1 MRKRGR
7 NGRFREDG
15 LQGRVVLVTGG
26 AQGIGRAI
34 ADGAARA
41 GAKAIAI
48 VGRDAAKGGKAAN
61 EIAALGPAC
70 AFIAVDLGAPDA
82 PDRIFDAAL
91 ERFGQVDALAN
102 AAGLTDRGSLVD
114 ANLALWE
121 RLYAVNAR
129 APFFLMQRLI
139 RHLRERRIGGTIVN
153 ILSMHAHGGAPSLA
167 VYGSTKSALA
177 GLTRNAAHA
186 HRFDRIRVNGIH
198 VGWVDTPAER
208 EMQSTTLGQGESWLA
223 DAAARQPFGRLITAE
238 EVGRLALFLLSK
250 QSEPMTGALIDQEQF
265 VIGAF
270 G

>member
-1 MRKRGR
+1 M
-7 NGRFREDG
+7 
-15 LQGRVVLVTGG
+15 QGQVVLVTGG

-34 ADGAARA
+34 AERSARA

-48 VGRDAAKGGKAAN
+48 VGRDAVKGAKAAE
-61 EIAALGPAC
+61 EIAALGAPC
-70 AFIAVDLGAPDA
+70 AFISVDLSEPDA
-82 PDRIFDAAL
+82 PDRIFEAAL
-91 ERFGQVDALAN
+91 ARFGHVDALAN
-102 AAGLTDRGSLVD
+102 SAGLTDRGSVAD
-114 ANLALWE
+114 ADLALWE

-139 RHLRERRIGGTIVN
+139 RHLRERQTGGAIVN
-153 ILSMHAHGGAPSLA
+153 ILSMHAHGGSPSLA

-208 EMQSTTLGQGESWLA
+208 EMQAATLGLGEGWLA
-223 DAAARQPFGRLITAE
+223 DAAAKQPFGRLITAD
-238 EVGRLALFLLSK
+238 EVGRLALYLLSK
-250 QSEPMTGALIDQEQF
+250 ESEPMTGALIDQEQF